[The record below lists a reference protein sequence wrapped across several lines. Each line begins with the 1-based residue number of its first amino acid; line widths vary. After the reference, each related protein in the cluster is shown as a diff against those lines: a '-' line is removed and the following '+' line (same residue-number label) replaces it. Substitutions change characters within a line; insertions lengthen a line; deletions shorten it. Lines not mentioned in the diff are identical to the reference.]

1 MLQRTVTALVGLPVI
16 LAAVWWGTPWLTIL
30 ALLAAALGVREIYRL
45 SPPGAGSL
53 PLALGVAWVAAWVL
67 GAQAASELTNF
78 LIISGGILAA
88 GAFIS
93 LLWLV
98 AFYQGERLLT
108 GAGFLVGGPVA
119 AGFLLGHALAL
130 RNIGESGDVG
140 RDWLLLALLTVFAA
154 DTGAF
159 LVGRV
164 LGRHR
169 MAPNVSPGKTWEG
182 AAGGLACAAAAA
194 IALGLLPGLSAPRW
208 QLAVIGATVGVLA
221 QVGDLLESRVKR
233 VSNVKDAGSVIPG
246 HGGVLDRL
254 DSLVLSVPAVYY
266 LLATVFE
273 P

>member
-45 SPPGAGSL
+45 SPPGTGSL
-53 PLALGVAWVAAWVL
+53 PLAFGVAWVAAWVL
-67 GAQAASELTNF
+67 GAQAASDLTNF

-108 GAGFLVGGPVA
+108 GAGFLVGGPVV
-119 AGFLLGHALAL
+119 AGFLLGHAVAL
-130 RNIGESGDVG
+130 RNIGETGDIG

-233 VSNVKDAGSVIPG
+233 VSDVKDAGSVIPG